1 MPARKIHAGGIPQT
15 TKPYSLPPSFCYAKI
30 HLPHQREA
38 SVRRMLAS
46 AGSTI
51 NVSGEGKPS
60 PYIALFFLVII
71 KRIIIQFFEIQ
82 KFR

>member
-1 MPARKIHAGGIPQT
+1 
-15 TKPYSLPPSFCYAKI
+15 
-30 HLPHQREA
+30 
-38 SVRRMLAS
+38 MLAS